1 MNYFESSSDHA
12 QKPAFPPVTS
22 VFLALHVNEVVS
34 FTTESVNLDLQIRK
48 IFLVIYLPLP
58 GCVALPQNGL

>member
-22 VFLALHVNEVVS
+22 AFLALNGNEVVS
-34 FTTESVNLDLQIRK
+34 VSTASVNLDLQIGK
-48 IFLVIYLPLP
+48 IFLPIYLPLP
-58 GCVALPQNGL
+58 GCVAVPKNGL